1 MNDAELHTALRG
13 VVTVGRRGGYSDD
26 EIAEQLGR
34 VVNDYASD
42 RTAAF
47 VEVVQGGYMKG
58 CARVE
63 GTCPACG
70 ARTLALG
77 AGCRVTCASASCPDP
92 SAVDDYLDPRAEV
105 ETHAPCKCGHHRSSH
120 SGGLVLLGKCWA
132 SDCACEGDVL

>member
-1 MNDAELHTALRG
+1 VNDAELHSALRG

-34 VVNDYASD
+34 VVTDYASG

-63 GTCPACG
+63 GRCPACG
-70 ARTLALG
+70 ARSLALG
-77 AGCRVTCASASCPDP
+77 AGCRVTCAAASCPDP
-92 SAVDDYLDPRAEV
+92 SAVDDYLDPRPA
-105 ETHAPCKCGHHRSSH
+105 AIGAGCRCGHHRDSH
-120 SGGLVLLGKCWA
+120 SGGSEVLGNCWA
-132 SDCACEGDVL
+132 SDCDCEGDAL